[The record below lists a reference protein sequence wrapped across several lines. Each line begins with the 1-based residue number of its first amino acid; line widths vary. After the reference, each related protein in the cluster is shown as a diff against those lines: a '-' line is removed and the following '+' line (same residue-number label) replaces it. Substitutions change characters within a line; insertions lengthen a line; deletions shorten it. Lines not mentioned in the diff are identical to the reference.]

1 MKTPNSVLVIQTA
14 FLGDVILATPIISE
28 LNRLFPLVKIDFLV
42 KKGNEI
48 LLSNNPA
55 IRDVYVLDKSRN
67 KLSEIWRLIRKFR
80 LKRYD
85 LVINVHR
92 FGSSGIIAGLSGGKQ
107 IVGFDKNPFAFLF
120 SKRFKHEI
128 GNGTHEVTRNLALIQ
143 DFGAESICRPSLYPS
158 AKDVKSI
165 EVYSA
170 KKFVCLAP
178 ASVWKTKQL
187 PEEKWVELIQSFA
200 SDLTIYLVGANS
212 DNALCQAIIDKSGR
226 VERIVNLAGKFSLL
240 QTSALFAKSQHVYVN
255 DSGPLHI
262 ASAMNAPVTAFFCS
276 TIPEFGFGPLSDLSE
291 IKQVEKL
298 ECRPCALHGKK
309 ECPLGHFNCGKQIVI
324 SILPE

>member
-1 MKTPNSVLVIQTA
+1 MRSILLIQTA
-14 FLGDVILATPIISE
+14 FLGDVILATPVISE
-28 LNRLFPLVKIDFLV
+28 LNRIFPNAQIDVLV

-48 LLSNNPA
+48 LLCNNPS
-55 IRDVYVLDKSRN
+55 IREVFVLDKSKN

-80 LKRYD
+80 SKRYD
-85 LVINVHR
+85 LVVNVHR
-92 FGSSGIIAGLSGGKQ
+92 FGSSGFIAGFSGGKQ

-143 DFGAESICRPSLYPS
+143 DFGAESICRPSLFPS
-158 AKDVKSI
+158 AKDVQSV
-165 EVYSA
+165 EVYTA
-170 KKFVCLAP
+170 EKFVCLAP

-240 QTSALFAKSQHVYVN
+240 QTAALFSKSQHVYVN

-276 TIPEFGFGPLSDLSE
+276 TIPEFGFGPLSDQSE
-291 IKQVEKL
+291 IKHVEKL
-298 ECRPCALHGKK
+298 ECRPCGLHGKK
-309 ECPLGHFNCGKQIVI
+309 ECPLGHFNCGKNIVI
-324 SILPE
+324 S

>member
-1 MKTPNSVLVIQTA
+1 MKKPNSVLVIQTA
-14 FLGDVILATPIISE
+14 FLGDVILATPIVSE
-28 LNRLFPLVKIDFLV
+28 LNRLFPQVKIDFLV

-55 IRDVYVLDKSRN
+55 IRDVYVLDKSKN
-67 KLSEIWRLIRKFR
+67 KLVEIWRLIRKFR
-80 LKRYD
+80 SKRYD
-85 LVINVHR
+85 LVINLHR

-107 IVGFDKNPFAFLF
+107 IVGFDKNPFAFLY
-120 SKRFKHEI
+120 SNRFKHEI
-128 GNGTHEVTRNLALIQ
+128 GNGTHEVTRNLALIKE
-143 DFGAESICRPSLYPS
+143 FGAATICRPSLFPS
-158 AKDVKSI
+158 AKDVQSV
-165 EVYSA
+165 EVYTA
-170 KKFVCLAP
+170 EKFVCLAP

-200 SDLTIYLVGANS
+200 SDLLIYLVGANS
-212 DNALCQAIIDKSGR
+212 DKALCQAIIDKSGR

-240 QTSALFAKSQHVYVN
+240 QTAALFAKSQHVYVN
-255 DSGPLHI
+255 DSGPLHV

-298 ECRPCALHGKK
+298 ECRPCGLHGKK
-309 ECPLGHFNCGKQIVI
+309 ECPLGHFNCGKQIII